1 MPLNRMKF
9 MNTYIDNVSRKEAIE
24 YIESFINSGKIGYVI
39 TPNVDQIIK
48 IEKNIYFK
56 EICNNAELL
65 LTDGHP
71 LIWISKFYHKPI
83 KEKICGSDFMLELC
97 GICAKKGYSI
107 FLLGAKPG
115 VASTAAKKL
124 KEKYHGLKVAGTYS
138 PPFGF
143 ENNEKEIM
151 NINQILLNSKADIL
165 FVGMGAPKQSI
176 FIYENMNKYRIPISF
191 SVGAAIDF
199 AAGNV
204 KRAPKWMSN
213 HGFEWLFRIT
223 QDPKRMFKRYIID
236 DMKVFKLAWKYR
248 REK

>member
-9 MNTYIDNVSRKEAIE
+9 MNTYIDNVTRKEAIE
-24 YIESFINSGKIGYVI
+24 YIEGIIRSRKTGYVI
-39 TPNVDQIIK
+39 TPNVDQIII
-48 IEKNIYFK
+48 IERDSYFK

-71 LIWISKFYHKPI
+71 LIWISKFYHRPI
-83 KEKICGSDFMLELC
+83 KEKICGSDFMFELC
-97 GICAKKGYSI
+97 DISAKKGYSV
-107 FLLGAKPG
+107 FLLGAAPG
-115 VASTAAKKL
+115 VANKAANKL

-138 PPFGF
+138 PPLGF
-143 ENNEKEIM
+143 EKNEKEIM

-176 FIYENMNKYRIPISF
+176 FIYENMNKYNIPVSF

-204 KRAPKWMSN
+204 KRAPKWMRH
-213 HGFEWLFRIT
+213 HGLEWFFRIT
-223 QDPKRMFKRYIID
+223 QDPKRLFKRYIVD
-236 DMKVFKLAWKYR
+236 DMKIIKLAWKYR
-248 REK
+248 SIK